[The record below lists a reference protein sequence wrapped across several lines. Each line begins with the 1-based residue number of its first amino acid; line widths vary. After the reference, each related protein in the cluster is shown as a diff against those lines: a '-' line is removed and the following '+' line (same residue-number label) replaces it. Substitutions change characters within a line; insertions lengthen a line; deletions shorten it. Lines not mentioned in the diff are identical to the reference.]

1 MSNANRITV
10 IRAALAN
17 LPESTSH
24 GEVPSLPEVYLPW
37 SHLKALDPDNLL
49 VTGMRGAGKTFWW
62 GALQD
67 PAVRNMVGQTTV
79 RPLLDGGTTV
89 RIGFGVR
96 PSPNDYPGK
105 DVLALLDGAGYDHRT
120 IWKTVLARH
129 LAPDGHTLLEHRDW
143 EQLVDY
149 VSNDP
154 ESVDRLFYERD
165 LEFDRRGDYFLVLF
179 DALDR
184 CADDWRKM
192 HQFIRGL
199 LQIALEMRSYKKI
212 RLKVF
217 LRSDQVSETE
227 VADFPDASK
236 LFASSVQL
244 DWPRWEL
251 YGLMWHCLVNRPG
264 GDDVRT
270 AVNEIQ
276 SPSRDAAG
284 QSVFSFAPITGDE
297 ARYRERFHTIS
308 GPWMGRGPKRGFP
321 YTWIPNHLADTHGL
335 VSPRSFLSALRN
347 AAKNT
352 AAVHPT
358 HEFALHYDSIKRGV
372 QTASS
377 TRVSEL
383 EEDYP
388 WIKQVLTPLRGLVVP
403 CEFSEI
409 VARWETERVQEKLL
423 QGVVDDDVKLPPRH
437 VREGVDGLLNDLET
451 LGVFQRIRDGR
462 VNIPDVFRV
471 GYGLGRRGGVRPVL
485 TNL

>member
-1 MSNANRITV
+1 MSNANPITL
-10 IRAALAN
+10 IRAALAD
-17 LPESTSH
+17 LPEGTSH
-24 GEVPSLPEVYLPW
+24 GEVPSLPQVYLPW
-37 SHLKALDPDNLL
+37 SHLKALDPENLL

-67 PAVRNMVGQTTV
+67 PSVRNMVGQTTL
-79 RPLLDGGTTV
+79 RPLLGGSTTV

-96 PSPNDYPGK
+96 PSPDDYPGK
-105 DVLALLDGAGYDHRT
+105 DVLALLNAAGYDHRI

-129 LAPDGHTLLEHRDW
+129 LAPEGHMLQERSNW

-149 VSNDP
+149 VSKDP
-154 ESVDRLFYERD
+154 ESVDRLLYERD
-165 LEFDRRGDYFLVLF
+165 LELDQQGDYFLVLF

-192 HQFIRGL
+192 HQVIRGL
-199 LQIALEMRSYKKI
+199 LQTALEMRSYKKI
-212 RLKVF
+212 RAKVF
-217 LRSDQVSETE
+217 LRSDQVSEAE

-244 DWPRWEL
+244 DWPRPEL
-251 YGLMWHCLVNRPG
+251 YGLMWHCLGSLPG
-264 GDDVRT
+264 DSDVRK
-270 AVNEIQ
+270 VVDDIH
-276 SPSRDAAG
+276 SVSRNPRG
-284 QSVFSFAPITGDE
+284 QTVFSFARNMGNE
-297 ARYRERFHTIS
+297 EGHRARFHAVS

-321 YTWIPNHLADTHGL
+321 YTWIPSHLADTNGL

-347 AAKNT
+347 AAEDT
-352 AAVHPT
+352 AKVHPT

-372 QTASS
+372 QIASS
-377 TRVSEL
+377 TRVQEL

-388 WIKQVLTPLRGLVVP
+388 WIKLVLTPLRRLVVP

-409 VARWETERVQEKLL
+409 VSRWEAERVQETLL
-423 QGVVDDDVKLPPRH
+423 QGVVDDEVKLPPRH
-437 VREGVDGLLNDLET
+437 VGEGADGLLKDLET

-485 TNL
+485 TNQ